1 MTARSKCRS
10 QYRHRF
16 TLQLFPG
23 SGVQICTTH
32 FRRSLIWSTLLCN
45 DLHPEILDRHYPDS
59 STDIIHLCVT
69 LGQSLDFLF
78 LSFSMSQG
86 NV

>member
-1 MTARSKCRS
+1 MTGRSKCRS
-10 QYRHRF
+10 RYRHCF
-16 TLQLFPG
+16 ALQLSPG
-23 SGVQICTTH
+23 SGVQICTTR

-45 DLHPEILDRHYPDS
+45 DLHPEVLDRHYQDS
-59 STDIIHLCVT
+59 NTDIIHLCVT

-78 LSFSMSQG
+78 LSLSMSQG